1 MNGVDFVASLVK
13 SKLSQAPKDGNVQ
26 CADVDNDDDDKDNEN
41 DDDDDDNN
49 ILLAQELETVD

>member
-41 DDDDDDNN
+41 DDDDDNN